1 MVFEDLLLMA
11 EIRLTS
17 YQLRL
22 VVYVVFPIIYRVDD
36 TSQVVFSPDFSHQ
49 QIWTNYELIPKAETT
64 KNFGRPKWRCQLF
77 FLLDSGAPF
86 LRYRNGPRLVENNL
100 LRNSKY
106 FFFC

>member
-22 VVYVVFPIIYRVDD
+22 VVFPIIYRVDD

-49 QIWTNYELIPKAETT
+49 QIWTNYELIPKAESPERQTEPST

-86 LRYRNGPRLVENNL
+86 LRYRNGP
-100 LRNSKY
+100 
-106 FFFC
+106 